1 MVQTQGEGL
10 AVGHAPTQHFEQ
22 AGDDLANTILI
33 EARITAFLDPV
44 PFFRAQSLLRLLLRY

>member
-22 AGDDLANTILI
+22 AGDDLANTTLMEACILS
-33 EARITAFLDPV
+33 FLDPV
-44 PFFRAQSLLRLLLRY
+44 PFFRAQSFIKILR